1 MLHFQSWWLVV
12 DHSHMELVDRIVV
25 DQPEDMLAVVAE
37 AYMVAAVVQ
46 NVAVVVV
53 VDIGLAL
60 ADNWLIEP

>member
-1 MLHFQSWWLVV
+1 
-12 DHSHMELVDRIVV
+12 MELVDRIVV